1 MYCWKMVNFYRKI
14 INIIKG
20 NWKRFVG
27 QELSE
32 EGQRRLN
39 ICMQCEDKIK
49 IGKNEYICKHCGCPI
64 KSKNFVLDEE
74 CFLEKW

>member
-1 MYCWKMVNFYRKI
+1 
-14 INIIKG
+14 
-20 NWKRFVG
+20 
-27 QELSE
+27 
-32 EGQRRLN
+32 
-39 ICMQCEDKIK
+39 MQCEDKIK